1 MANLLTPARYD
12 LSVDPLRPLATREQI
27 IRLESAA
34 DTGKENF
41 LASSA
46 SSLAMWLAAVAYFF
60 AVVLVMEELYNL
72 PASTFRWGGASLG
85 RMESASG
92 GPFGSVLNLLGQ
104 VGVGLLFACLIS
116 HSY

>member
-1 MANLLTPARYD
+1 M
-12 LSVDPLRPLATREQI
+12 
-27 IRLESAA
+27 IRLEYAA

-41 LASSA
+41 LPSSA
-46 SSLAMWLAAVAYFF
+46 SSLADVAYFLT
-60 AVVLVMEELYNL
+60 VVLAIEALYNL
-72 PASTFRWGGASLG
+72 PASTFRWSGASLG

-104 VGVGLLFACLIS
+104 VGCGLLFAFS